1 MANSRSL
8 LQLLRLLD
16 HGNDDNETE
25 TDIDD
30 EPVETQP
37 RHSPNSDVAA
47 TPQQRVKPQKQSP
60 ASFNN
65 KGTQNMTGLIN
76 NTGYTKGNGNGAII
90 FGGFDSSN
98 KRYYR

>member
-8 LQLLRLLD
+8 MQLLRLLD
-16 HGNDDNETE
+16 DGGDD
-25 TDIDD
+25 TDTYTDTDD
-30 EPVETQP
+30 EPAETQP
-37 RHSPNSDVAA
+37 QHSPNSDVA
-47 TPQQRVKPQKQSP
+47 TTTQRQAKPQNKSP

-98 KRYYR
+98 KRYNR

>member
-8 LQLLRLLD
+8 MQLLRLLD
-16 HGNDDNETE
+16 DGDDDNDTE

-37 RHSPNSDVAA
+37 RHSRNSDVAA
-47 TPQQRVKPQKQSP
+47 TTQQRAKPQNQPP

-65 KGTQNMTGLIN
+65 KGTQNMRGLIN
-76 NTGYTKGNGNGAII
+76 NAGYTKGNGNGAII

-98 KRYYR
+98 RRYNR